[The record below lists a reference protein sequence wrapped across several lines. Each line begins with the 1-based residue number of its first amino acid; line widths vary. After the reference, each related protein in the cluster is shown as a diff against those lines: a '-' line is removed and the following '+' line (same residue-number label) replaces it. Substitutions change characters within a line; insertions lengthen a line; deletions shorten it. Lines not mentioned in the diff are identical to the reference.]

1 MHGVIDGTPRVSVSM
16 VLHVPVIDE
25 LFPLSQILALTAI
38 RVFTLW
44 SLTLIMLKL
53 SVQVVVH
60 LSLLVM
66 EPLDHAV
73 VV

>member
-1 MHGVIDGTPRVSVSM
+1 MHGVIDGTPRVSVRM

-25 LFPLSQILALTAI
+25 FLPLSQILALTAI
-38 RVFTLW
+38 RVFALW
-44 SLTLIMLKL
+44 PLSLVMLKL
-53 SVQVVVH
+53 SVEVVVH

-66 EPLDHAV
+66 ELLDHAV